1 MGRVSN
7 NSFRAAVT
15 DMVALV
21 DSRTKGEAGRA
32 PPVAEDWVVDI
43 NQEKVT
49 AGCRVV

>member
-1 MGRVSN
+1 MGHVSN
-7 NSFRAAVT
+7 YSFRAAVP

-32 PPVAEDWVVDI
+32 PTMAEDWVVGI